1 MKALLV
7 SLVQKIHIKTD
18 INLNKIK
25 IKDSITE
32 WQLQI
37 NNSLYLEITFSD
49 IKKKDKLNL
58 KFISRI
64 RKICQGDFYI
74 IILKKRGNHLNEDI
88 SF

>member
-1 MKALLV
+1 MSLQYGLLAKKMIKKKEKKMKTLLV

-25 IKDSITE
+25 IKDSIAE

-49 IKKKDKLNL
+49 I
-58 KFISRI
+58 
-64 RKICQGDFYI
+64 
-74 IILKKRGNHLNEDI
+74 
-88 SF
+88 